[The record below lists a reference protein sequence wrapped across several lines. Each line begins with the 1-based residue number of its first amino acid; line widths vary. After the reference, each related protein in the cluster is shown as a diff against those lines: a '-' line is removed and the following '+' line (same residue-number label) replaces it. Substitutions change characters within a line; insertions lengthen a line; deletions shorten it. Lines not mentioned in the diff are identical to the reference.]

1 MLGARLARRIVL
13 PLVFLI
19 GGLFALL
26 AVAAVQIADARVF
39 HELEDKADRVAGT
52 LDGLPVAA
60 ATRPEIL
67 QALAQLVGA
76 ELVVDGYA
84 TSPWEEAELAGL
96 GEGSVTLAARDY
108 VVLER
113 RFGPGGKRCFLLVDE
128 ERVSRRRRD
137 VLLPVAMT
145 GALGLLVALVL
156 GLVVARTIARPVRDL
171 ADSVKGF
178 AAGRFDG
185 DIGARGP
192 GEIGELQE
200 AFVRMVGAIREG
212 EKRLRESERL
222 AALGRLAG
230 GIAHELRNPLTA
242 IRMAVETASVG
253 GDTEGR
259 LEARRIALAE
269 IERLDRTLRELLDF
283 VRPREPRLAEVNIRA
298 LFTDVLALL
307 RPQCDHLKVR
317 LEMEAPDDLTVRA
330 DPDRL
335 KQAVLN
341 LVLNGAQAQ
350 PRGGVVRLRAG
361 ADGIEVEDQ
370 GPGIREEIKDSLLQP
385 FVTTKAAGIGLG
397 LAVVAQVAEEH
408 GAELDFRTGADG
420 TTFRLRFS

>member
-1 MLGARLARRIVL
+1 M

-26 AVAAVQIADARVF
+26 AVAAVQIADARVNE
-39 HELEDKADRVAGT
+39 ELEEKADRVAGT
-52 LDGLPVAA
+52 LGELPVAA
-60 ATRPEIL
+60 AARPEIL
-67 QALAQLVGA
+67 AALGQLVGA

-84 TSPWEEAELAGL
+84 TSPWGEAELARLEEGAATL
-96 GEGSVTLAARDY
+96 GGRAY

-113 RFGPGGKRCFLLVDE
+113 RFGPGGKRCFLLVED

-137 VLLPVAMT
+137 VLAPVAVA
-145 GALGLLVALVL
+145 GALGLLVALAL
-156 GLVVARTIARPVRDL
+156 GLFVARTIARPVRDL

-192 GEIGELQE
+192 GEIGELQD
-200 AFVRMVGAIREG
+200 AFVRMVEAIREG
-212 EKRLRESERL
+212 EERLRESERL

-253 GDTEGR
+253 EDPDAR
-259 LEARRIALAE
+259 LEARQVALGE

-283 VRPREPRLAEVNIRA
+283 VRPRQPQLA
-298 LFTDVLALL
+298 DVAVRTLLADVVTLL

-317 LEMEAPDDLTVRA
+317 LEMEAPDDLVIRA
-330 DPDRL
+330 DADRL
-335 KQAVLN
+335 KQALLN

-350 PRGGVVRLRAG
+350 TRGGVVRLRARAG
-361 ADGIEVEDQ
+361 EIEVEDE
-370 GPGIREEIKDSLLQP
+370 GPGIPDEVKDSLLQP

-408 GAELDFRTGADG
+408 GAELDFRTGQRG